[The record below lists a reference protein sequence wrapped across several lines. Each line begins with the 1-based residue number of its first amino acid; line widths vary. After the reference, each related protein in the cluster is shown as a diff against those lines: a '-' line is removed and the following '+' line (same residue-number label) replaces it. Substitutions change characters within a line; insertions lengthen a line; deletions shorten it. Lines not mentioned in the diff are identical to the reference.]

1 LTIAAPAAQ
10 TEPMFSGLLPAGKA
24 NRKRLSEVGET
35 MERPKAA
42 ALPRRQALI
51 GGAALL
57 TPALAT
63 PARAQEWPARPIR
76 FIVPFPAGGSTDVLG
91 RLLAEMLRDGLG
103 QPVVV
108 ENRAGA
114 GGNIGVDAIA
124 KAAPD
129 GYTMGVSAGGALAIN
144 VSLFRRL
151 PYDPRRDHEPI
162 AQIARTANI
171 LVVRSQSPIRSLPEL
186 IAAARARP
194 GELSYATPGV
204 GSSSHLSGELLRVR
218 AGIDIFPVHF
228 GGNAPSATAM
238 MRGDVAFTFETMT
251 TGLAAIRAGQFRALA
266 VTGAARAPALP
277 DVPTMAEAG
286 VPDCVTDVFFA
297 VIGPAGMPR
306 AAVERTSAAL
316 QRGLR
321 APGVEERFRD
331 TLGLEIAFSSPEEL
345 RGIIASEID
354 RWGEI
359 VRISGARAD

>member
-1 LTIAAPAAQ
+1 
-10 TEPMFSGLLPAGKA
+10 
-24 NRKRLSEVGET
+24 

-42 ALPRRQALI
+42 VLPRRGALI

-57 TPALAT
+57 TPALAGT
-63 PARAQEWPARPIR
+63 ARAQEWPARSIR

-91 RLLAEMLRDGLG
+91 RLLAEMLREALG

-108 ENRAGA
+108 ENRPGA

-144 VSLFRRL
+144 VSLFRRM
-151 PYDPRRDHEPI
+151 PYDPRRDLEPI
-162 AQIARTANI
+162 AQVARTANI
-171 LVVRSQSPIRSLPEL
+171 LVVPAQSPIRTLPEL

-218 AGIDIFPVHF
+218 AGIDIFAVHYA
-228 GGNAPSATAM
+228 GNAPSNTAM

-251 TGLAAIRAGQFRALA
+251 TGLAAIRAGQFRPLA

-277 DVPTMAEAG
+277 DVPTMAELGFAG
-286 VPDCVTDVFFA
+286 YEFNTWVGVAVPKGT
-297 VIGPAGMPR
+297 PK
-306 AAVERTSAAL
+306 
-316 QRGLR
+316 
-321 APGVEERFRD
+321 
-331 TLGLEIAFSSPEEL
+331 
-345 RGIIASEID
+345 
-354 RWGEI
+354 EI
-359 VRISGARAD
+359 VDRLRVGLVGALGAAEVQGALRDQGAVPVGSTTEQFRQFVRDEVAKSDRIVSQAGTQPE